1 MEVLSE
7 FPLKFSFDEVL
18 NNVRVGPATAKRIKA
33 RELLEKAVD
42 LVHPK
47 AVYSVERTTQR
58 SGDSLAIRGREFT
71 SRVLARNLRSTDTV
85 FPFIATIGE
94 ALENHSQAE
103 RNALTQFVLD
113 DFGNLA
119 VGSLINHLEQYVS
132 EKHGLGL
139 VSRMSPGQLD
149 WPLDQQRQLFSLFD
163 EVENA
168 IGVKLTESLLMMPRK
183 SVSGIMFPTKVR
195 FISCQLCEREGCPS
209 RRADCDEALKREY
222 FSDHTHDY

>member
-7 FPLKFSFDEVL
+7 FPLEFGLDEAL
-18 NNVRVGPATAKRIKA
+18 DNVRVSPTTARRIRVK
-33 RELLEKAVD
+33 ELLEKAVG

-47 AVYSVERTTQR
+47 AVYSMERITQR
-58 SGDSLAIRGREFT
+58 NGDILTVGETKFRSH
-71 SRVLARNLRSTDTV
+71 VLARNLRSTDTV
-85 FPFIATIGE
+85 FLFIATIGE
-94 ALENHSQAE
+94 ALENHFHTE
-103 RNALTQFVLD
+103 RNAVTQLVLE
-113 DFGNLA
+113 DFGNFA
-119 VGSLINHLEQYVS
+119 IGSLINRLERHVS
-132 EKHGLGL
+132 EKHGLGI

-149 WPLDQQRQLFSLFD
+149 WPLDQQRELFSFFND
-163 EVENA
+163 VQSA
-168 IGVKLTESLLMMPRK
+168 IGVKLTDSLLMMPRK